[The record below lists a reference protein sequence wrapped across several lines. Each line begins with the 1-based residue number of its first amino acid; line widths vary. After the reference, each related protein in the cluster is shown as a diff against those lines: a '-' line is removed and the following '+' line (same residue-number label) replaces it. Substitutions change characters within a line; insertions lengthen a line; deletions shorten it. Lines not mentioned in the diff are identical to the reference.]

1 MEEKIYDMVIIGAG
15 PAGMS
20 AAVYAKRAEFSVL
33 VIERDFA
40 SGGQIVKTYEVDNY
54 LGLPGIGGYELGEK
68 FREHVDKFEVPFVR
82 DKVQE
87 IQLDGKLKKVITRK
101 VIHKVIHK
109 NAQDCAN
116 RLKLWSF
123 QKFEFSTGS
132 KREICLEM

>member
-54 LGLPGIGGYELGEK
+54 LGC
-68 FREHVDKFEVPFVR
+68 RESADMSWV
-82 DKVQE
+82 
-87 IQLDGKLKKVITRK
+87 
-101 VIHKVIHK
+101 K
-109 NAQDCAN
+109 NSGN
-116 RLKLWSF
+116 
-123 QKFEFSTGS
+123 T
-132 KREICLEM
+132 